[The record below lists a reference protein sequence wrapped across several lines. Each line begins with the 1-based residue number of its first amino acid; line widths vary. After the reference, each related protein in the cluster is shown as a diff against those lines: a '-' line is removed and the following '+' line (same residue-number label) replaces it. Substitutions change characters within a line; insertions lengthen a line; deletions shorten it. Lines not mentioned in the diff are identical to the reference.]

1 VCQTSENCSIEL
13 RIARAYVRL
22 SFAPQDNN
30 GLKTVSL
37 ARIGSYEVWLSEFA
51 QGHADCDAQF
61 WVELY
66 DHDLRY
72 GIDSCSCLDL
82 EEAAGAAK
90 ELIWRARELN
100 TNPRSGATT
109 EEDE

>member
-1 VCQTSENCSIEL
+1 M
-13 RIARAYVRL
+13 RL

-51 QGHADCDAQF
+51 QGHSDCDAQF

-66 DHDLRY
+66 DLKSDEFSFVFLRRLRF
-72 GIDSCSCLDL
+72 GDGRRPIAL
-82 EEAAGAAK
+82 
-90 ELIWRARELN
+90 
-100 TNPRSGATT
+100 
-109 EEDE
+109 

>member
-1 VCQTSENCSIEL
+1 MCQTSENCSIEL

-66 DHDLRY
+66 DLKSPCFCLRSQAENWHVLHVLPLGDEFRE
-72 GIDSCSCLDL
+72 GIERD
-82 EEAAGAAK
+82 
-90 ELIWRARELN
+90 
-100 TNPRSGATT
+100 T
-109 EEDE
+109 

>member
-1 VCQTSENCSIEL
+1 MCQTSENCSIEL

-51 QGHADCDAQF
+51 QGRSDMGVPF
-61 WVELY
+61 LGVLM
-66 DHDLRY
+66 LRF
-72 GIDSCSCLDL
+72 G
-82 EEAAGAAK
+82 
-90 ELIWRARELN
+90 WRWASPC
-100 TNPRSGATT
+100 T
-109 EEDE
+109 